1 MQFNFFILLLC
12 RWRFVIHGGIDGYS
26 RKIMF
31 LKCSTNNKASTVFQ
45 LFHSAV
51 ETHGLPS
58 RVRGDHGGENTQ
70 VAQFMFNH
78 PLRGPGRGSFISGP
92 SVHNTRIERL
102 WRDIFVGCTYIYY
115 NLFYFM
121 EEQGYLDINNEQHIF
136 ALHYVFEPRINS
148 HLQQFA
154 SSWDNHPMSTEHN
167 STPNQLWITGLF
179 NIANANNV
187 ISQEIWQTS
196 GEVNTMLL
204 LP

>member
-1 MQFNFFILLLC
+1 M
-12 RWRFVIHGGIDGYS
+12 IHGGIDGFS

-31 LKCSTNNKASTVFQ
+31 LRCSTNNKASTVLQ
-45 LFHSAV
+45 LFRSAV

-58 RVRGDHGGENTQ
+58 RVRGENGGENTQ

-78 PLRGPGRGSFISGP
+78 PLRGPGKASFISGR

-121 EEQGYLDINNEQHIF
+121 EEQGYLDINDERHIL

-154 SSWDNHPMSTEHN
+154 NSWDNHPMSTAHN
-167 STPNQLWITGLF
+167 STPNQLWIQGLF
-179 NIANANNV
+179 NIANANNI
-187 ISQEIWQTS
+187 ISQEVWQMS
-196 GEVNTMLL
+196 GEVNTICYILS
-204 LP
+204 